1 MGDGDAAA
9 AAIVLDLQ
17 GVTMAKSRI
26 LQVVLSTALLLCAV
40 ASSARARQLTV
51 TPALPT
57 SADSVHLVWTNE
69 FSMGLCWKVQ
79 SQTCTT
85 TAPDSVLIIAD
96 IQYCNGAPGC
106 FCTTFPAPYQVA
118 CHFPPLPP
126 GTYRAVYRERNL
138 NPADIRTLLPY
149 EVVFTVSNVT
159 PSLRRSWGRLK
170 SIYR

>member
-1 MGDGDAAA
+1 
-9 AAIVLDLQ
+9 
-17 GVTMAKSRI
+17 MAKAGF
-26 LQVVLSTALLLCAV
+26 LQLVLSTALLLSAL
-40 ASSARARQLTV
+40 SSPARARQLTV

-79 SQTCTT
+79 SRACTIA
-85 TAPDSVLIIAD
+85 APDSVLIIAD

-106 FCTTFPAPYQVA
+106 VCTTAPTPYRVT
-118 CHFPPLPP
+118 CDFPPLPP

-138 NPADIRTLLPY
+138 NPADIRTSPPF

-170 SIYR
+170 AIYR

>member
-1 MGDGDAAA
+1 
-9 AAIVLDLQ
+9 
-17 GVTMAKSRI
+17 MAKVKFLRH
-26 LQVVLSTALLLCAV
+26 VLSTALVLSAM

-57 SADSVHLVWTNE
+57 SADSVHLVWTAE

-79 SQTCTT
+79 SRTCTT

-106 FCTTFPAPYQVA
+106 FCTAFPTPYQVA
-118 CHFPPLPP
+118 CDFPPLPP

-138 NPADIRTLLPY
+138 NPADTRTNPPL
-149 EVVFTVSNVT
+149 EVVFTVSDVT
-159 PSLRRSWGRLK
+159 LSLRRSWGRLK
-170 SIYR
+170 AIYR